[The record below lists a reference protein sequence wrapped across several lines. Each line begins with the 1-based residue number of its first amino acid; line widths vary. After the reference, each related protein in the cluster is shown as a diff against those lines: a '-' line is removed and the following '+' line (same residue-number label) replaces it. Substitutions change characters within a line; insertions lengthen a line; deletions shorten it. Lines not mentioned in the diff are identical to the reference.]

1 MGEPRG
7 RAPSIRDVA
16 SEAGV
21 SHQTVSR
28 VLNNHPSIRPATEAR
43 VREVMTRLGYR
54 PNRAARTLVTS
65 RHHTIGLLV
74 AGRGQWGPSSASLG
88 VEEAA
93 RAAGYTVASAALAN
107 EDFASMAAAID
118 SLVSHGVDGL
128 VVIAPHGRA
137 LDAVRRSA
145 PELPA
150 VALHRVSGTG
160 EAVVLDQ
167 EGGARAA
174 TRHLIDLGHTR
185 IAHLAGPQDWVE
197 AEARLQGF
205 TMEMRDHGLPL
216 RPHLYGDWSADAGY
230 AAGRVLLATDVTA
243 VFVAN
248 DQMAL
253 GLLHAVAEAGLRV
266 PQDLSVVGFDDIP
279 EARHFSPPLTTV
291 RQDFAELGRRAI
303 AVLLEEIEPGR
314 QAAPHTVVPT
324 PLVVRSSTAAPPA
337 AR

>member
-16 SEAGV
+16 LEAGV

-28 VLNNHPSIRPATEAR
+28 VLNNSPSLRPATEAR

-54 PNRAARTLVTS
+54 PNRAARTLVTA
-65 RHHTIGLLV
+65 RHSTIGLLV
-74 AGRGQWGPSSASLG
+74 AGRGLWGPSSASIAI
-88 VEEAA
+88 EEAA
-93 RAAGYTVASAALAN
+93 RAAGYAVASASLAN
-107 EDFASMAAAID
+107 EDSRSMASALD
-118 SLVSHGVDGL
+118 SLLAHGVDGL

-137 LDAVRRSA
+137 MEVVRRAA

-150 VALHRVSGTG
+150 VALHRATGSGET
-160 EAVVLDQ
+160 VVLDQ

-174 TRHLIDLGHTR
+174 TRHLLELGHTR
-185 IAHLAGPQDWVE
+185 LAHLAGPQDWVE
-197 AEARLQGF
+197 AESRAEGFSAELREHRLPV
-205 TMEMRDHGLPL
+205 RPL
-216 RPHLYGDWSADAGY
+216 LFGDWSADAGY

-243 VFVAN
+243 VFAAN

-266 PQDLSVVGFDDIP
+266 PQDVSVVGFDDIP
-279 EARHFSPPLTTV
+279 ESRYFSPPLTTV

-303 AVLLEEIEPGR
+303 AVLLEELEPGR
-314 QAAPHTVVPT
+314 EPVPRTVVPT
-324 PLVVRSSTAAPPA
+324 PLVVRASTGPPPT
-337 AR
+337 R

>member
-65 RHHTIGLLV
+65 RHHAVGLLV
-74 AGRGQWGPSSASLG
+74 AGGRLWGPSSASIA

-93 RAAGYTVASAALAN
+93 RAAGYGVVSAALGS
-107 EDFASMAAAID
+107 EDFTAMSTALE
-118 SLVSHGVDGL
+118 SLLGHGIDGL

-137 LDAVRRSA
+137 LDVVRRVA

-150 VALHRVSGTG
+150 VSLYRETRTG
-160 EAVVLDQ
+160 EVVVLDQ

-174 TRHLIDLGHTR
+174 TRHLIELGHTR

-197 AEARLQGF
+197 AEARAQGF
-205 TMEMRDHGLPL
+205 TDELREHGLQQ

-248 DQMAL
+248 DHMAL

-266 PQDLSVVGFDDIP
+266 PEDLSIVGFDDIP
-279 EARHFSPPLTTV
+279 EARHFQPPLTTV
-291 RQDFAELGRRAI
+291 QQDFAELGRRAI

-314 QAAPHTVVPT
+314 REPAPDTVVPT
-324 PLVVRSSTAAPPA
+324 PLVVRSSTAAP
-337 AR
+337 RRE

>member
-28 VLNNHPSIRPATEAR
+28 VLNNHPSIRPSTEAR

-65 RHHTIGLLV
+65 RHRAVGLLV
-74 AGRGQWGPSSASLG
+74 AGRGLWGPSSASIA

-93 RAAGYTVASAALAN
+93 RAAGYGVASAALGS
-107 EDFASMAAAID
+107 EDFAAMSTALE
-118 SLVSHGVDGL
+118 SLISHGIDGL

-137 LDAVRRSA
+137 LDAVRRVA

-150 VALHRVSGTG
+150 VSLHRETRTG
-160 EAVVLDQ
+160 EVVVLDQ

-174 TRHLIDLGHTR
+174 TRHLIELGHTR

-197 AEARLQGF
+197 AEARAQGF
-205 TMEMRDHGLPL
+205 AAELREHGLQP

-253 GLLHAVAEAGLRV
+253 GLLHAVAETGLRV
-266 PQDLSVVGFDDIP
+266 PEDLSVVGFDDIP
-279 EARHFSPPLTTV
+279 EARHFQPPLTTV

-314 QAAPHTVVPT
+314 EAPPDTVVPT
-324 PLVVRSSTAAPPA
+324 PLVVRSSTAAP
-337 AR
+337 RRG